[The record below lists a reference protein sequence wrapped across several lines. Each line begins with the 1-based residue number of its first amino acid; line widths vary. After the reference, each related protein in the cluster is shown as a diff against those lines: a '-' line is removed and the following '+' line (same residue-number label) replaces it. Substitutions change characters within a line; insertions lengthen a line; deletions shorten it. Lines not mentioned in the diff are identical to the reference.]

1 MDRELTFSAPGRV
14 EISGNH
20 TDHQWGCVL
29 TAAIDLNTQACVRP
43 NGEGIIRLNSQGFA
57 PVQVRLDE
65 LVPREAEK
73 NTTAAIVRGM
83 AAAFAQRGVTLTG
96 FDADVTSTVLP
107 GSGLSSSAA
116 FEVMMGRIF
125 NGLCCQNTVS
135 PVEIAKMGQWVE
147 NTYFDKPCG
156 LMDQMASSV
165 GGLVYID
172 FADPADPV
180 VERVDYDFS
189 ACGYVMCV
197 IDSGADHADL
207 TAEYAAIPQE
217 LAQVCRLFGCQTLRQ
232 VPETDFYARLPQ
244 VRQAAGDRAA
254 LRAMHVYEENRRVA
268 AQMAALK
275 MGDFPEFLRLVEQSG
290 QSSWMYLQN
299 VIPQG
304 NVLGQQMAMT
314 IALGRTLLAGR
325 GAVRVHGGGFAGTAL
340 AFVPADQWSRFRDGM
355 EAVLGHGACH
365 PLTIQ

>member
-96 FDADVTSTVLP
+96 FDADVTSAVLP

-147 NTYFDKPCG
+147 NTYFGKPCG

-207 TAEYAAIPQE
+207 TAEYAAIPQ
-217 LAQVCRLFGCQTLRQ
+217 AQVCRLFGCQTLRQ

-268 AQMAALK
+268 AQVAALRAE
-275 MGDFPEFLRLVEQSG
+275 DFPEFLRLVEQSG

-340 AFVPADQWSRFRDGM
+340 AFVPADQWPRFRDGM
-355 EAVLGHGACH
+355 EAVLGHGVCH

>member
-1 MDRELTFSAPGRV
+1 M
-14 EISGNH
+14 
-20 TDHQWGCVL
+20 
-29 TAAIDLNTQACVRP
+29 
-43 NGEGIIRLNSQGFA
+43 
-57 PVQVRLDE
+57 
-65 LVPREAEK
+65 
-73 NTTAAIVRGM
+73 
-83 AAAFAQRGVTLTG
+83 
-96 FDADVTSTVLP
+96 
-107 GSGLSSSAA
+107 
-116 FEVMMGRIF
+116 
-125 NGLCCQNTVS
+125 
-135 PVEIAKMGQWVE
+135 
-147 NTYFDKPCG
+147 
-156 LMDQMASSV
+156 
-165 GGLVYID
+165 YID

-268 AQMAALK
+268 AQVAALK

-314 IALGRTLLAGR
+314 IALDRTLLAGR

-340 AFVPADQWSRFRDGM
+340 SFVPADQWSRFRDGM